1 MLFMRSIDS
10 QSPINLLVFT
20 TLLRKDFLV
29 TILLSLIAPQRDVS
43 LTNSTILLLGHDG
56 RGVYSFPLDR
66 MKVFT
71 LGSSLVL
78 HVDGVTR

>member
-1 MLFMRSIDS
+1 MRSMDS

-56 RGVYSFPLDR
+56 R
-66 MKVFT
+66 
-71 LGSSLVL
+71 VL